1 MSSNSHPLRGLSLAL
16 TRPIERCRTLS
27 TSLQALGAEVYS
39 LPTIV
44 IRYLNPE
51 FDRHLDNLVTS
62 SKRRSLALVSMEATH
77 AFKQYLNT
85 SYPNTQIP
93 SWDHIFTIGEK
104 TYNTAKELG
113 FRASEYHL
121 ASPSNDVG
129 LGEIIR
135 KFLEMNDTLIAP
147 RGNKARIEWSDSLS
161 QEGLD
166 VIRPLV
172 YETHDAA
179 PLENGVPK
187 RIDLAVFF
195 SPSAVDAWTRLYS
208 NIDVEACAV
217 IGRTTARACQQMGMN
232 VTIVAPNPTET
243 ALIDSLK
250 NYVSESRR

>member
-1 MSSNSHPLRGLSLAL
+1 MSSNPHPLQGLSLAI
-16 TRPIERCRTLS
+16 TRPIERCRTFS

-44 IRYLNPE
+44 IRYLCPE
-51 FDRHLDNLVTS
+51 LNRHLDSLVTS

-77 AFKQYLNT
+77 AFQRYLNT

-93 SWDHIFTIGEK
+93 AWDHIFTIGEK
-104 TYNTAKELG
+104 TYNTAEELG
-113 FRASEYHL
+113 SRANKYHL

-129 LGEIIR
+129 LGDIIR
-135 KFLEMNDTLIAP
+135 KFLETNETLIAP

-161 QEGLD
+161 QEGFD

-172 YETHDAA
+172 YETQDAA
-179 PLENGVPK
+179 PLETGTPK
-187 RIDLAVFF
+187 RVDLAVFF
-195 SPSAVDAWTRLYS
+195 SPSAVEAWTRLYG

-217 IGRTTARACQQMGMN
+217 IGKTTARTCQQMGMN
-232 VTIVAPNPTET
+232 VTVVAPSPTET

-250 NYVSESRR
+250 RYVSESRR

>member
-51 FDRHLDNLVTS
+51 LDRHLDNLVTS

-93 SWDHIFTIGEK
+93 AWDHIFTIGEK

-113 FRASEYHL
+113 FRGSEYHL

-135 KFLEMNDTLIAP
+135 KILELNDALIAP
-147 RGNKARIEWSDSLS
+147 RGNKARIGWSDSLS
-161 QEGLD
+161 QEGFD

-172 YETHDAA
+172 YEAQDAA
-179 PLENGVPK
+179 PLENGAPK
-187 RIDLAVFF
+187 RVDLAVFF
-195 SPSAVDAWTRLYS
+195 SPSAVEAWTRLYS

-217 IGRTTARACQQMGMN
+217 IGRTTARACEQMGMN
-232 VTIVAPNPTET
+232 VTIIAPNPTET